1 MSIMTVRL
9 GITDTTESIRQC
21 IRVILTTSKGEVPF
35 RPRFGLSPE
44 NLLDGRKKDV
54 DIVYEV
60 VEQLE
65 AYEKRIKVKKVNVT
79 PIDIG
84 QKAVTIHY
92 TIIAENKSDLLTIQ
106 L

>member
-1 MSIMTVRL
+1 MAIRL
-9 GITDTTESIRQC
+9 GITDTVESIRQC

-54 DIVYEV
+54 DIVYDV
-60 VEQLE
+60 VEQLDR
-65 AYEKRIKVKKVNVT
+65 YEKRIKVKKVTVV
-79 PIDIG
+79 PGIDIG
-84 QKAVTIHY
+84 QKTVSIHY
-92 TIIAENKSDLLTIQ
+92 SIIAENKSDLITIE

>member
-1 MSIMTVRL
+1 MIMTVRL
-9 GITDTTESIRQC
+9 GITDPAQSIRQC

-44 NLLDGRKKDV
+44 DLLDGRKKDV
-54 DIVYEV
+54 DIIYAV

-65 AYEKRIKVKKVNVT
+65 RYEKRIKVKKVVVST
-79 PIDIG
+79 IDMG

-92 TIIAENKSDLLTIQ
+92 TIIAQNKSDFLTIQ

>member
-1 MSIMTVRL
+1 MAITL
-9 GITDTTESIRQC
+9 GLTDLVASIRQC
-21 IRVILTTSKGEVPF
+21 MRIILTTSKGEVPF

-54 DIVYEV
+54 DIAYAI

-65 AYEKRIKVKKVNVT
+65 RYEKRIKVKKVDIKAIDASQKTATISYTILAQNT
-79 PIDIG
+79 IDI
-84 QKAVTIHY
+84 
-92 TIIAENKSDLLTIQ
+92 LTVE

>member
-1 MSIMTVRL
+1 MTVSL
-9 GITDTTESIRQC
+9 GVTDTVGSIRQC

-44 NLLDGRKKDV
+44 NLLDGRMKDV
-54 DIVYEV
+54 DIIYEV

-65 AYEKRIKVKKVNVT
+65 SYEKRIKVKKVGVST
-79 PIDIG
+79 IDMG

-92 TIIAENKSDLLTIQ
+92 TIIAENKTDLLTIQ

>member
-1 MSIMTVRL
+1 MTVRL
-9 GITDTTESIRQC
+9 GVTDTVESIRQC
-21 IRVILTTSKGEVPF
+21 IRVILTTSKGEDPF

-44 NLLDGRKKDV
+44 NLLDGRKNDV
-54 DIVYEV
+54 DIIYEV

-65 AYEKRIKVKKVNVT
+65 AYEKRIKVKKVT
-79 PIDIG
+79 IKPTDMG

-92 TIIAENKSDLLTIQ
+92 TIIVENKSDLLTIQ

>member
-1 MSIMTVRL
+1 MTIQL
-9 GITDTTESIRQC
+9 GITDTVESIRQC

-54 DIVYEV
+54 DIAYDV

-65 AYEKRIKVKKVNVT
+65 RYEKRIKVKKVTVKKGA
-79 PIDIG
+79 DIG
-84 QKAVTIHY
+84 QRTVTVHY
-92 TIIAENKSDLLTIQ
+92 SIIAENKSDLILIE

>member
-1 MSIMTVRL
+1 MTVSL
-9 GITDTTESIRQC
+9 GITDTVESIRQC

-54 DIVYEV
+54 DIVYDV

-65 AYEKRIKVKKVNVT
+65 AYEKRIEVKKVKVSPT
-79 PIDIG
+79 DIG
-84 QKAVTIHY
+84 QKTVTIHY
-92 TIIAENKSDLLTIQ
+92 TIIAQNKSDLLTIQ